1 MVELEPLFILSE
13 SQLSSNIK
21 LAILN
26 VMHKDARKTVPST
39 WHLYW

>member
-21 LAILN
+21 LAIVN
-26 VMHKDARKTVPST
+26 VMHKNARKTISSS
-39 WHLYW
+39 